1 MSAAPAVTYRV
12 SAPAPDMLFYARG
25 VQWHGKWDQ
34 RMGLHSDLSTG
45 GKWGDWGIISNY
57 FILCHYGGFYV
68 GGNVNNGDIMWP
80 QIHNIILHHH
90 LLCWAEAELLD
101 IYLRCSSLGFP
112 FELSSPPWQLRGGCA
127 AARAEKL
134 FNASCPCILSTA
146 LPGPTPGP
154 LLHLD
159 IIIVFLPMPN
169 VT

>member
-1 MSAAPAVTYRV
+1 MLGACSGMVNGTREWACSLIYLLAANEETGA
-12 SAPAPDMLFYARG
+12 LF
-25 VQWHGKWDQ
+25 
-34 RMGLHSDLSTG
+34 
-45 GKWGDWGIISNY
+45 
-57 FILCHYGGFYV
+57 
-68 GGNVNNGDIMWP
+68 P
-80 QIHNIILHHH
+80 IILFSAIMGAFMLVAMWIMAISCGHRYTT
-90 LLCWAEAELLD
+90 LYSITICSAEAELLD

-134 FNASCPCILSTA
+134 FNASCRCILSTA